1 MTLVRLNPTP
11 NMNDAMEVLASL
23 KSDLESGKVI
33 AFFAAA
39 VGAEDDTYAYVSS
52 VKPVT
57 QLRLIGAMSHAL
69 HMMHHDEV

>member
-11 NMNDAMEVLASL
+11 NMGDAMEVLESL
-23 KSDLESGKVI
+23 KRDVESGKIV

-39 VGAEDDTYAYVSS
+39 VGTEDDTYAYVSS

-57 QLRLIGAMSHAL
+57 QLRLMGAMAHSL